1 MRVGCCTWEIEVSN
15 AVAREN
21 GHALFGAGDGGSNGS
36 LGGLASF
43 REGVVARIEI
53 FPVLKAPDHLLSA

>member
-1 MRVGCCTWEIEVSN
+1 MRVGCCTWEIEVSH
-15 AVAREN
+15 AVVREN